1 MSARR
6 WVPERAGRGFDVPI
20 AVIRR
25 SGGGRVLH
33 RRTFVAGL
41 TSLAI
46 PLEARGHPSSL
57 PVIGFLNGAS
67 YELSKHLVRAFHQG
81 LTEAGYVEGRNVAI
95 EYRSAEGKYNRL
107 PALAVEL
114 ARRPV
119 NVLVATGTPTGLPA
133 KAATTT
139 IPIVFVTG
147 SDPVE
152 QGLVTNLSR
161 PDGNL
166 TGATTLAVELG
177 RKRMEL
183 LREVVPAATLVGVL
197 INPTGPNLKPVLQDM
212 HAAARSTGL
221 PIHIVHAST
230 EPDLEAAFSS
240 LVQRRVGGLVIGTD
254 TFFNSQSSRLG
265 ALTIRHVLPAIYQY
279 REFVA
284 AGGLMSYAGSITD
297 AYRMAGIYTGRIL
310 KGAKPADLPVQ
321 QSTKAE
327 LFINLKTARALGLK
341 VPPSLMARAEEI
353 IE

>member
-1 MSARR
+1 VQRESGTRSGMK
-6 WVPERAGRGFDVPI
+6 
-20 AVIRR
+20 RR
-25 SGGGRVLH
+25 S
-33 RRTFVAGL
+33 FVSGL
-41 TSLAI
+41 VSLAVASHA
-46 PLEARGHPSSL
+46 EAQQPAL

-67 YELSKHLVRAFHQG
+67 YELSRYLVRAFHQG
-81 LTEAGYVEGRNVAI
+81 LNETGYVEGRNVAI
-95 EYRSAEGKYNRL
+95 EYRSAEGKYDRL
-107 PALAVEL
+107 PALALVL
-114 ARRPV
+114 ARL
-119 NVLVATGTPTGLPA
+119 NVSVIVATGTPTGLPA
-133 KAATTT
+133 KAATTM

-147 SDPVE
+147 SDPIE

-161 PDGNL
+161 PTGNV

-183 LREVVPAATLVGVL
+183 LHELAPTARLSGVL
-197 INPTGPNLKPVLQDM
+197 INPTGPNLKAVLQDM
-212 HAAARSTGL
+212 HVAAQTVGL

-230 EPDLEAAFSS
+230 EGDFDGAFAS

-254 TFFNSQSSRLG
+254 TFFNSQSGRLA
-265 ALTIRHVLPAIYQY
+265 ALTVRYALPAIYQY

-321 QSTKAE
+321 QSAKAE
-327 LFINLKTARALGLK
+327 LFINLKTAKALGVT
-341 VPPSLMARAEEI
+341 VPSSLLARAEEV